1 MDQRPPNMSE
11 VLTFPSKLPPRDER
25 DLIDQAGPALVAILR
40 EAGNVANENVD
51 RAKAVAD
58 KLWIR
63 LRAAEDRIA
72 QLQVEAESLR
82 SRALRAEW
90 RLETIKNELQHKVIA
105 PIEAG
110 QLLAEEALSKP
121 EV

>member
-1 MDQRPPNMSE
+1 MDQRPPSTSE
-11 VLTFPSKLPPRDER
+11 LLTFPSKLPRDER
-25 DLIDQAGPALVAILR
+25 DLIDQAGHALVAILR
-40 EAGNVANENVD
+40 EAGNVANENVG